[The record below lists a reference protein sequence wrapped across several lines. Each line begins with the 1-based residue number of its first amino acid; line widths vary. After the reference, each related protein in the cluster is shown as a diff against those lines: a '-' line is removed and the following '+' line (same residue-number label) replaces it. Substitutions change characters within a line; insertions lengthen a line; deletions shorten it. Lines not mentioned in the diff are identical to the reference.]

1 MRFLSPSLFYVWAPL
16 VLVPIVLYLFRPR
29 PRTVRT
35 STLPFFKWLAR
46 EHQDSTW
53 LKWLK
58 HLLSLLLSI
67 LVILGAA
74 AALGRL
80 VVSPPAEALR
90 TVVLLV
96 DRSASMSATAPQG
109 SSLLDSAVRLAR
121 QRLAGLPEGT
131 GVIVMAY
138 DRRPEVLLARSLDR
152 RQVQR
157 ALGSIEVRPLEGDPE
172 TALALARR
180 LAALETPAAIWH
192 VTDASV
198 REKGDESNLPRSGP
212 EGASHK
218 LDSSPFSRTDAEP
231 DVTVEHLRVALE
243 QPVNVGITAFQLR
256 RLPLQQARL
265 EAFVQ
270 VHSTAPET
278 VEAELEMRLDGKLV
292 RVRKLSLEPGGR
304 EKLLIPVD
312 ADPETE
318 QVLSL
323 RISAPGDRMAV
334 DDAVW
339 ARIPRLRPL
348 RVLWIAETPDPFTE
362 LALSSLGSEGDLEVL
377 QGGPSAWP
385 ATSGAEKGDK
395 SNLPRSGPEGA
406 SHKLDLSPFSAPDVV
421 IFDSWLPK
429 EWPAEQP
436 AIVVNP
442 PGSLG
447 PFRAVRLEGAG
458 LPLDALRATE
468 TGHPLLYGVATGR
481 VALTQTAVVEA
492 AGPLEPIWV
501 GSHGPLLLAGEA
513 RGERVVVMAFSPPRS
528 ERLPLTASYPLLIGN
543 AVYWAAADRVE
554 PSGAINRRTGE
565 LVELEGETITW
576 RRPDDDD
583 QQVSAPLTSR
593 SVELGR
599 IGLWET
605 DGGQRGSAS
614 LLSTAETLLPS
625 GDATGDA
632 GSDAGATA
640 AASLLSG
647 DLTPVLLWGMLFI
660 LILESW
666 LFHRY
671 LAY

>member
-1 MRFLSPSLFYVWAPL
+1 MRFLSPTLFYLWAPL
-16 VLVPIVLYLFRPR
+16 VLVPILLYLFRPR

-80 VVSPPAEALR
+80 VVAPPAEALN

-96 DRSASMSATAPQG
+96 DRSASMSATTPQG
-109 SSLLDSAVRLAR
+109 RSLLDSAVRLAR

-152 RQVQR
+152 RQVGR
-157 ALGSIEVRPLEGDPE
+157 ALGSIEVRPVQGDPQM
-172 TALALARR
+172 ALELARR
-180 LAALETPAAIWH
+180 LAALATPAAIWH
-192 VTDASV
+192 VTDAAPDASETPTPD
-198 REKGDESNLPRSGP
+198 RAAPEKPVVRSG
-212 EGASHK
+212 EAGTGEA
-218 LDSSPFSRTDAEP
+218 DAQPAP
-231 DVTVEHLRVALE
+231 DVTVEHLHVALE
-243 QPVNVGITAFQLR
+243 GPVNVGITAFQLR
-256 RLPLQQARL
+256 RLPLQQARF

-270 VHSTAPET
+270 VHSTAPEP

-312 ADPETE
+312 ADP
-318 QVLSL
+318 QSQRVLSL
-323 RISAPGDRMAV
+323 RASVPGDLMPL
-334 DDAVW
+334 DDVVW

-385 ATSGAEKGDK
+385 PKQ
-395 SNLPRSGPEGA
+395 
-406 SHKLDLSPFSAPDVV
+406 APDVV
-421 IFDSWLPK
+421 IFDSWLPG
-429 EWPAEQP
+429 EWPSEQP

-447 PFRAVRLEGAG
+447 PFRALRLEGGG
-458 LPLDALRATE
+458 LPLDDLRAPE

-492 AGPLEPIWV
+492 AGPLEPLWV
-501 GSHGPLLLAGEA
+501 GAHGPVLLAGEA
-513 RGERVVVMAFSPPRS
+513 RGQRVVVMAFSPPHS

-554 PSGAINRRTGE
+554 SSGAINRRTGE
-565 LVELEGETITW
+565 LVELEGENITW
-576 RRPDDDD
+576 RRPGDPDAE
-583 QQVSAPLTSR
+583 QVSAPLAGR
-593 SVELGR
+593 SVELDR

-605 DGGQRGSAS
+605 DGGQTGSAS
-614 LLSTAETLLPS
+614 LLSAAETLLPS
-625 GDATGDA
+625 GDVTGGD
-632 GSDAGATA
+632 GPDSGATA
-640 AASLLSG
+640 AASLLGG
-647 DLTPVLLWGMLFI
+647 DLTPALLWGMLFV